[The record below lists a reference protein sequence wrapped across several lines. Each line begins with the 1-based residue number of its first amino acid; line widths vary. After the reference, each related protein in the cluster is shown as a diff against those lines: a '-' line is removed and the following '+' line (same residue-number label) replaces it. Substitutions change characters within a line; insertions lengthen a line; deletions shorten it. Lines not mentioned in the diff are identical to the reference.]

1 MDTLHGCPLD
11 PFDDANALDPADVAR
26 RLRVAGRA
34 LSIETVYR
42 WMGRGCCSARFGA
55 PLVLPSVVV
64 ADRRRVMPQ
73 WVAVFSVLR
82 DHGPERRASTR
93 TDTPRQTTA
102 RHRRAMERLKT
113 MGLVGK

>member
-1 MDTLHGCPLD
+1 MNALHGHNLE
-11 PFDDANALDPADVAR
+11 PFDDSLALDPADVAR

-34 LSIETVYR
+34 PSLDTVYR
-42 WMGRGCCSARFGA
+42 WMSRGCCSARFGE
-55 PLVLPSVVV
+55 PLILPSVVV

-73 WVAVFSVLR
+73 WVAVFAVLR
-82 DHGPERRASTR
+82 DHGPERRASSR
-93 TDTPRQTTA
+93 ADTPRQTTA